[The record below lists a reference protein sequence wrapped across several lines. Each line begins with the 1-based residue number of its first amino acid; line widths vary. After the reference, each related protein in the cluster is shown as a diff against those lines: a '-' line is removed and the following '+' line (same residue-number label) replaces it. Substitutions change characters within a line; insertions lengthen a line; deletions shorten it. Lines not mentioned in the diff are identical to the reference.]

1 MATVTEP
8 VVQPR
13 SPHSRAS
20 SRHTCGLDE
29 EDLSDD
35 SSAFECNICLELA
48 KAPVVTLCGHLY
60 CWSCLYRW
68 NQSLQ
73 SQAGGNTNKCPV
85 CKANMDTNS
94 VIPIYCR
101 QVEGREGAEE
111 KTPLPPRPAGQRPDA
126 VARAL
131 NPSIG
136 VSQSNPQPGFFG
148 LLIGINAGGHGAAM
162 TPEQQHQAFLSRL
175 LLLLGSFVIL
185 CLLLF

>member
-1 MATVTEP
+1 MATDREP
-8 VVQPR
+8 AVQAL
-13 SPHSRAS
+13 SPQSRVS
-20 SRHTCGLDE
+20 NTKSCGLDG
-29 EDLSDD
+29 EDFSDD
-35 SSAFECNICLELA
+35 SSAFECNICLDLA
-48 KAPVVTLCGHLY
+48 KSPVVTLCGHLY
-60 CWSCLYRW
+60 CWPCLYKW

-73 SQAGGNTNKCPV
+73 SQAGGNNNKCPV

-101 QVEGREGAEE
+101 QMEAKETTGE
-111 KTPLPPRPAGQRPDA
+111 KTPVPPRPVGQRPDA
-126 VARAL
+126 IPRAM
-131 NPSIG
+131 NPPAD
-136 VSQSNPQPGFFG
+136 VSQNNPQPGFLG